1 MGSPILVNRGAK
13 APLTPLSLTHS
24 DLFTR
29 YLWVGLT
36 VGFDYHLQ
44 STRLEHALHCI
55 LDRYPSVAGRCV
67 NPQLPREAL
76 PSCVC
81 AVEAHIL
88 RSSMFFVAMHIP
100 GAHLGYALCQSK
112 QMRL

>member
-36 VGFDYHLQ
+36 LGFDYHLQ
-44 STRLEHALHCI
+44 STRLEHALHFL
-55 LDRYPSVAGRCV
+55 LDQYPSVAGRCV
-67 NPQLPREAL
+67 REAL
-76 PSCVC
+76 CVRLHC
-81 AVEAHIL
+81 QLKQGRLHIL
-88 RSSMFFVAMHIP
+88 RSSMSVAAMHIRWCP
-100 GAHLGYALCQSK
+100 LYQSK
-112 QMRL
+112 QTRL